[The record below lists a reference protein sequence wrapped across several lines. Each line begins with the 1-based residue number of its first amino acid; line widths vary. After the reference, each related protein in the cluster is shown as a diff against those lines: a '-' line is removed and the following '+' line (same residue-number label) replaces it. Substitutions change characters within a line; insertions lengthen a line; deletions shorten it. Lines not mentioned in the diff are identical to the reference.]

1 MIKSLIEIVL
11 EIKIYGFMDPSIIN
25 KFHVLRIGVASEKS
39 LFETAYTKPRVYR
52 HSSIVDFYHV
62 YVDTNSQARARVSF
76 DTRLVHHFS
85 VIPGI
90 SIRFFFRKRK
100 KKKDAI
106 SLKKVSLCLSLHLRV
121 NS

>member
-62 YVDTNSQARARVSF
+62 YVDTNSQARARVPF
-76 DTRLVHHFS
+76 DTRLVYHFS
-85 VIPGI
+85 VI